1 MTKSKLL
8 HNQKHRQHC
17 EQHNARTKAR
27 QKAGFPGH
35 IPEKKAEP
43 ETLGIV
49 GQSIRNIIQVVKPKV
64 IRPDVALKIQN
75 QRKVI

>member
-17 EQHNARTKAR
+17 EQHNARTKSR
-27 QKAGFPGH
+27 QKADFPEY
-35 IPEKKAEP
+35 IPEKEDESEP
-43 ETLGIV
+43 LGFA
-49 GQSIRNIIQVVKPKV
+49 GQSIRNLLIAKPKV